1 MSKRRLPGAQ
11 CASAAD
17 VLAALLNVPRSQGD
31 WAVWSFANADVV
43 AQIRAAVLS
52 KKNIALPTYQLDPIP
67 FGDAETWLSNNQQAH
82 NDFTGALGLPG
93 NDLEHVDLRDQ
104 NQLQAW
110 IWLNYW
116 DLSQACTALE
126 IGP

>member
-1 MSKRRLPGAQ
+1 M
-11 CASAAD
+11 
-17 VLAALLNVPRSQGD
+17 LAALLNVPRSQGD
-31 WAVWSFANADVV
+31 WAIWSFANADAV
-43 AQIRAAVLS
+43 AQIRAAIFA
-52 KKNIALPTYQLDPIP
+52 KKNIALPAYQLDPIP
-67 FGDAETWLSNNQQAH
+67 FSDAATWLPNNQQAH

-104 NQLQAW
+104 NQLEAW

-116 DLSQACTALE
+116 DISQACISLE